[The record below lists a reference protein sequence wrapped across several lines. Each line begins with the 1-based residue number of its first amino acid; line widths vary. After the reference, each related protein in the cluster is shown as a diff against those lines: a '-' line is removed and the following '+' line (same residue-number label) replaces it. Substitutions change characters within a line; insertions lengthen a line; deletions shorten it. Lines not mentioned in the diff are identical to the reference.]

1 MEAKETPIISPPPRL
16 MSAII
21 AGFNTVT
28 NHIGLI
34 LYPIFLDIFIWFG
47 PKLRLQKLLEPV
59 IDKAN
64 QTLGTY
70 TGADMKQMLESA
82 QQAWTVL
89 IQRINLTSSLS
100 TFPFG
105 IPSLLA
111 ASDGASNPL
120 NMGNDY
126 QISSIALALAVFLF
140 LSIIGIILGTFYINA
155 ISRRTHQEV
164 ETWSVST
171 FYHQLVNLFGLVIV
185 LIVAAIIFFIPS
197 LFVVSIVSLF
207 SPAIAQIVFLI
218 ITFIL
223 LWLLVPLFFSPHGIF
238 YQKLNVLKSITSSIR
253 LVRLFL
259 PGTGL
264 FILVAILLA
273 QGLDI
278 LWLAPPI
285 SSWLMLIGI
294 FGHAFIYTSLIAAS
308 FAYYHQGTEWM
319 QQNLTKLNQILKA
332 QD

>member
-1 MEAKETPIISPPPRL
+1 METQQTPILNPPPRL
-16 MSAII
+16 MPAII

-34 LYPIFLDIFIWFG
+34 LFPVFLDLFIWFG

-59 IDKAN
+59 IEKAN
-64 QTLGTY
+64 QTLGAY
-70 TGADMKQMLESA
+70 TGTEMKQMLESA

-100 TFPFG
+100 TFPLG
-105 IPSLLA
+105 IPSLI
-111 ASDGASNPL
+111 ASTDGQSNPL
-120 NMGNDY
+120 NITYDL
-126 QISSIALALAVFLF
+126 QISSFTFALLIFTT
-140 LSIIGIILGTFYINA
+140 LSIVGLILGTFYINA
-155 ISRRTHQEV
+155 IARRTHLDKES
-164 ETWSVST
+164 WKFSA
-171 FYHQLVNLFGLVIV
+171 FYHQLINLFGLVI
-185 LIVAAIIFFIPS
+185 LLMIAAISLLIPS
-197 LFVVSIVSLF
+197 LFIVSIVSLF
-207 SPAIAQIVFLI
+207 SPAFAQIVFLI

-223 LWLLVPLFFSPHGIF
+223 LWLLVPMVFSPHGIF
-238 YQKLNVLKSITSSIR
+238 YRKLNVLKSVTSSIR

-264 FILVAILLA
+264 FILIAILLA

-285 SSWLMLIGI
+285 NSWLMLVGI

-308 FAYYHQGTEWM
+308 FAYYDQGTEWM
-319 QQNLTKLNQILKA
+319 QQNLAKLNNILKV
-332 QD
+332 